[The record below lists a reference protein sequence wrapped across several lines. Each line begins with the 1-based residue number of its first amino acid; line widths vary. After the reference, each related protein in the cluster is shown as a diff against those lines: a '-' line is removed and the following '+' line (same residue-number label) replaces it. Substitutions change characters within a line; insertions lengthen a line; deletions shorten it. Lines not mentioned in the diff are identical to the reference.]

1 MIQMK
6 NNNQKILR
14 LLAKREYQENKRRN
28 RILIGTVAFAVWMIF
43 CVFSLAIGKV
53 QADYLL
59 MVRNGGTKASTTL
72 ENPSEEQYRKI
83 QKLAYIRS
91 AGMETDFAATD
102 AFLCTVLD
110 KIAWEKMLKPAYTDI
125 HGEYPTEE
133 DEIMLPMRALK
144 LLGISKPKIGMTIPV
159 TMTDSEGEERSG
171 DFRLSGY
178 YTEYVDPSMGKAYGY
193 FSQKYLDQLNLAE
206 VSRTLLI
213 EQSRSVDGQTVE
225 DRLYQDIPMRDD
237 SQQFFGG
244 TGLGLEAVTELVGG
258 YDIAAVMAVV
268 ILLAAWLLIYN
279 VLHISY
285 GKDIR
290 RFGLLKTL
298 GTTGKQI
305 RSIAYRQIRKIAVLG
320 CLWGSVAGVAVTL
333 TVIPALLSRMYL
345 HGLGKASAMIAFR
358 PWMLAASVCFGM
370 LVTFLGAA
378 GVVRKIG
385 KLSPVESIQY
395 MEKVSAGR
403 KSRRQSKD
411 PLKAMAWRNLFRFR
425 KRCVL
430 TIVSL
435 TLGICVALSAVVIT
449 NGTDMTNQIEA
460 ENHDFKIMTNIS
472 SGTISQ
478 YPTEE
483 TYFPEELIDKMTGL
497 DGVETVAKVT
507 GGYGKLQLD
516 EKILD
521 LRRKTLEE
529 NQIPEENT
537 ENIEETA
544 PKFYEFVA
552 ELVSDDYLEE
562 LKTLNEEKNLG
573 LDLESVEAGTGAI
586 MLHYNLFSRIEAEKG
601 REDVGETFSTY
612 TVQGEKTAD
621 MKFCGHL
628 NFKEKGLP
636 ALDTTWNGP
645 GIVYFLVGEKGMER
659 MRLPVQT
666 FVLEMDVNRS
676 MEPMIRESVE
686 KSVDSYNM
694 QFVTGSSHGDYISDA
709 RTLML
714 VCKSELL
721 FAARSY
727 IASSRIIMYG
737 LCLVLLFMGL
747 MNYFHVIVTGYTVRQ
762 KEFSMMQSIG
772 MTTRQLKNMTRME
785 GIFYG
790 LIVGVLVLTVGS
802 GVLGVVAVVM
812 KSRVGYF
819 RFVYPWRELIGVLL
833 ILGGLCVAIP
843 EGVFRRMRKNR
854 EIERGF

>member
-1 MIQMK
+1 MK

-43 CVFSLAIGKV
+43 CVFSLAIGKI

-72 ENPSEEQYRKI
+72 EDPSEEQYRKI
-83 QKLAYIRS
+83 QELAYIRS

-110 KIAWEKMLKPAYTDI
+110 KTAWENMQKPAYTDI
-125 HGEYPTEE
+125 HGEYPTKGN
-133 DEIMLPMRALK
+133 EIMLPMRALK
-144 LLGISKPKIGMTIPV
+144 LLGVSKPKLGMVIPV
-159 TMTDSEGEERSG
+159 TMTDSEGEEHSG

-193 FSQKYLDQLNLAE
+193 FSKTYLDQLDLSK

-213 EQSRSVDGQTVE
+213 EQSGSVDGQTVE

-378 GVVRKIG
+378 GVIRKIG

-403 KSRRQSKD
+403 KNKRQSKD

-449 NGTDMTNQIEA
+449 KGTDMTNQIEA

-483 TYFPEELIDKMTGL
+483 TYFSEDLIEKMTGL
-497 DGVETVAKVT
+497 DGVEPVAKVT

-521 LRRKTLEE
+521 LRRETLEG
-529 NQIPEENT
+529 NQIPEENA
-537 ENIEETA
+537 ENREETT
-544 PKFYEFVA
+544 PKLYEFVA
-552 ELVSDDYLEE
+552 EQVSDTYLEE
-562 LKTLNEEKNLG
+562 LKVFNEEKDLG
-573 LDLESVEAGTGAI
+573 LDIDSVEAGTGAI
-586 MLHYNLFSRIEAEKG
+586 MLHYNLFSRIEAQKG

-621 MKFCGHL
+621 MKFCGYL
-628 NFKEKGLP
+628 NFKEKGAP
-636 ALDTTWNGP
+636 SLDTTWNGP
-645 GIVYFLVGEKGMER
+645 DAAAGTDLCTGDGCQTVDGADDPGICRKIRGQLQYAVRDGKQSW
-659 MRLPVQT
+659 RLYLGFADTDAGKQIRTVVRCQILYRVQSNHN
-666 FVLEMDVNRS
+666 V
-676 MEPMIRESVE
+676 
-686 KSVDSYNM
+686 
-694 QFVTGSSHGDYISDA
+694 
-709 RTLML
+709 RTL
-714 VCKSELL
+714 SG
-721 FAARSY
+721 AA
-727 IASSRIIMYG
+727 
-737 LCLVLLFMGL
+737 
-747 MNYFHVIVTGYTVRQ
+747 
-762 KEFSMMQSIG
+762 
-772 MTTRQLKNMTRME
+772 
-785 GIFYG
+785 FYG
-790 LIVGVLVLTVGS
+790 IDELFPCDRNRIYRKTKRIFHDAKHRHDNPAAEENDADGRDFLRTDCRGS
-802 GVLGVVAVVM
+802 GADSG
-812 KSRVGYF
+812 K
-819 RFVYPWRELIGVLL
+819 
-833 ILGGLCVAIP
+833 
-843 EGVFRRMRKNR
+843 RRARCCC
-854 EIERGF
+854 RGDEKPGWLF

>member
-1 MIQMK
+1 MK

-43 CVFSLAIGKV
+43 CVFSLAIGKI

-72 ENPSEEQYRKI
+72 ENPSKEQYDKI
-83 QKLAYIRS
+83 QRLAYIRS

-110 KIAWEKMLKPAYTDI
+110 KTAWENMQKPAYTDI
-125 HGEYPTEE
+125 HGEYPTKE
-133 DEIMLPMRALK
+133 DEIMLPMRALQ
-144 LLGISKPKIGMTIPV
+144 LLGVSKPEIGMTIPV
-159 TMTDSEGEERSG
+159 TMTDSEGEEHSG

-178 YTEYVDPSMGKAYGY
+178 YTEYVDPSMGKASGY
-193 FSQKYLDQLNLAE
+193 FSQDYLDQLKLQK
-206 VSRTLLI
+206 VSKTLLI

-244 TGLGLEAVTELVGG
+244 TGMDLEAVTELVGG
-258 YDIAAVMAVV
+258 YDIAAVIAVV
-268 ILLAAWLLIYN
+268 ILFAAWLLIYN

-298 GTTGKQI
+298 GTTGRQI
-305 RSIAYRQIRKIAVLG
+305 RSIAYRQIWKIAVFG
-320 CLWGSVAGVAVTL
+320 CLWGSIAGAGFTL
-333 TVIPALLSRMYL
+333 TVIPVLLSKMYL

-358 PWMLAASVCFGM
+358 PWVLVASVGFGL

-385 KLSPVESIQY
+385 KLSPIESMQY
-395 MEKVSAGR
+395 MEKVSLGR
-403 KSRRQSKD
+403 KRGRSSKD
-411 PLKAMAWRNLFRFR
+411 PLTAMAWRNLFRFR
-425 KRCVL
+425 KRCAL
-430 TIVSL
+430 TILSL

-449 NGTDMTNQIEA
+449 KGTDSTNQIET
-460 ENHDFKIMTNIS
+460 ENHDFKIMTNVS

-483 TYFPEELIDKMTGL
+483 TYFPEELIEKMTGL
-497 DGVETVAKVT
+497 DGVETVSKVM
-507 GGYGKLQLD
+507 GGYGKLRLD
-516 EKILD
+516 EKILE
-521 LRRKTLEE
+521 LRRETLAGE
-529 NQIPEENT
+529 QISEKSTENT
-537 ENIEETA
+537 EETE

-552 ELVSDDYLEE
+552 QQVSDDYLKE
-562 LKTLNEEKNLG
+562 LRKCNEEKNLG
-573 LDLESVEAGTGAI
+573 LDIASVEAGTGAI

-601 REDVGETFSTY
+601 RDYVGELFSTY

-621 MKFCGHL
+621 MQFCGYL
-628 NFKEKGLP
+628 NFKKKGLP

-645 GIVYFLVGEKGMER
+645 GIVYFLVSEKGMER
-659 MRLPVQT
+659 MQLPVQT
-666 FVLEMDVNRS
+666 FVLEMDVNRAK
-676 MEPMIRESVE
+676 EPLIRESVE
-686 KSVDSYNM
+686 KFVDSYNM
-694 QFVTGSSHGDYISDA
+694 QFATGSSHGNYISDS

-714 VCKSELL
+714 VSKSELL
-721 FAARSY
+721 SDARSY

-747 MNYFHVIVTGYTVRQ
+747 MNYIHVIVTGYVVRN
-762 KEFSMMQSIG
+762 KEFAVMQSIG
-772 MTTRQLKNMTRME
+772 MTSGQLKKMTRME

-790 LIVGVLVLTVGS
+790 LIVTILVLTVGS
-802 GVLGVVAVVM
+802 GVLGGVALVM
-812 KSRVGYF
+812 ESRIAYF
-819 RFVYPWRELIGVLL
+819 RFAYPWRELLGVLV
-833 ILGGLCVAIP
+833 ILSGLCVAIP
-843 EGVFRRMRKNR
+843 EGVFRRMRKPR
-854 EIERGF
+854 GIERTF

>member
-1 MIQMK
+1 M
-6 NNNQKILR
+6 R

-43 CVFSLAIGKV
+43 CVFSLAIGKI
-53 QADYLL
+53 QADHLL

-72 ENPSEEQYRKI
+72 EDPSEEQYRKI
-83 QKLAYIRS
+83 QELAYIRS

-110 KIAWEKMLKPAYTDI
+110 KTAWENMQKPAYTDI
-125 HGEYPTEE
+125 HGEYPTKEN
-133 DEIMLPMRALK
+133 EIMLPMRALK
-144 LLGISKPKIGMTIPV
+144 LLGVSKPKLRMVIPV
-159 TMTDSEGEERSG
+159 TMTDSEGEEHSG

-193 FSQKYLDQLNLAE
+193 FSKTYLDQLDLSK

-213 EQSRSVDGQTVE
+213 EQSGSVDGQTVE

-244 TGLGLEAVTELVGG
+244 TGLDLEAVTEMVGG

-268 ILLAAWLLIYN
+268 ILFAAWLLIYN

-298 GTTGKQI
+298 GTTGRQI
-305 RSIAYRQIRKIAVLG
+305 RSIAYRQIFK
-320 CLWGSVAGVAVTL
+320 
-333 TVIPALLSRMYL
+333 
-345 HGLGKASAMIAFR
+345 IAFR

-378 GVVRKIG
+378 GVIRKIG

-395 MEKVSAGR
+395 MEKVSVGR
-403 KSRRQSKD
+403 KSKRQSKD

-449 NGTDMTNQIEA
+449 KGTDMTNQIEA

-483 TYFPEELIDKMTGL
+483 TYFPEDLIEKMTGL
-497 DGVETVAKVT
+497 DGVETVSKVT

-529 NQIPEENT
+529 NQIPEENA
-537 ENIEETA
+537 ENREETA

-552 ELVSDDYLEE
+552 EQVSDDYLEE

-586 MLHYNLFSRIEAEKG
+586 MLHYNLFSRIEAQKG

-621 MKFCGHL
+621 MKFCGYL

-645 GIVYFLVGEKGMER
+645 GIVYFLVSEKGMER
-659 MRLPVQT
+659 MQLPVQT
-666 FVLEMDVNRS
+666 FVLEMDVKRS

-714 VCKSELL
+714 VSKSELL
-721 FAARSY
+721 SAARSY

-737 LCLVLLFMGL
+737 LCLVLLFMGS
-747 MNYFHVIVTGYTVRQ
+747 MNYFHVIVTGYTVRK
-762 KEFSMMQSIG
+762 KEFSVMQNIG
-772 MTTRQLKNMTRME
+772 MTTRQLKKMTRM
-785 GIFYG
+785 
-790 LIVGVLVLTVGS
+790 
-802 GVLGVVAVVM
+802 
-812 KSRVGYF
+812 
-819 RFVYPWRELIGVLL
+819 
-833 ILGGLCVAIP
+833 